1 MSCECTGTPICLE
14 AWVNVCNVGTLIGLE
29 ATQTGTWT
37 MRLEFNGAWT
47 YFGVEVEEGEE
58 IAILT
63 SLLNENYVHQLRV
76 YNVTGG
82 LVGCYKLKTY
92 YSASASGAPVPPV
105 ASGSWD
111 WITLEVA
118 GGLVSSIYLTGEIS
132 PNIFMG
138 AGGDINWSEN
148 GVVFDPESGIGDD
161 PKTGSLDFTG
171 MGGYDGLISLMYRNL
186 NP

>member
-1 MSCECTGTPICLE
+1 MNCECTGTPICLE

-105 ASGSWD
+105 AAGSWD
-111 WITLEVA
+111 WHTETFTVSGTDTIT
-118 GGLVSSIYLTGEIS
+118 SNYFSGEIS
-132 PNIFMG
+132 PEIW
-138 AGGDINWSEN
+138 INNNNTDWEGEGIIHNPDDSEL
-148 GVVFDPESGIGDD
+148 VFPY
-161 PKTGSLDFTG
+161 TLDGT
-171 MGGYDGLISLMYRNL
+171 YKISFQYRNL
-186 NP
+186 SV